1 MKNRDDY
8 VEMVKSRLDA
18 WNADIHKLEE
28 LIEEAEE
35 GAKHRL
41 KEQVESLRRHRK
53 EAQDQITRIEDA
65 AEDAWHEL
73 AKGAEEAWKR
83 IGNAFS
89 LSHASKEPEEK

>member
-1 MKNRDDY
+1 MKNRDEY
-8 VEMVKSRLDA
+8 VELVKSRLDA
-18 WNADIHKLEE
+18 WNSDIHKLEA

-41 KEQVESLRRHRK
+41 KEQVESLHRHRK
-53 EAQDQITRIEDA
+53 EAQDQIVRIEDA

-73 AKGAEEAWKR
+73 AKGAEEALKR

-89 LSHASKEPEEK
+89 LSHASKDPEQE